1 MASNS
6 RTPNTGLAG
15 LLAQAK
21 WSRAQFALII
31 NRIGAEAGL
40 ELHYDQSAVSHWVAG
55 TMPKDQVRP
64 LIVEAFARKLGR
76 PVTHSEAGLPV
87 VRSARFS
94 MSSGQLPGRSD
105 PAGSGAGGPSGT
117 VRSAGSSGSSGPS
130 GSSGISGLAGDS
142 GISGANTLEELVDM
156 GRADMDPSRRG
167 LIAAGLF
174 SAAVVVPL
182 FPDLAHA
189 AAPSTP
195 APGKRTVRIGA
206 PQVQAVRTMTDRIAD
221 ILDELGGGHAR
232 PMAAAFL
239 VNTVMPWLKA
249 EAAESVRNDML
260 AAASDLVYLTGWMA
274 MYERAHGLGQQYY
287 LRALELAG
295 SAGDHV
301 TYCRTLRGM
310 SLQASN
316 LGYGKRALELADSAA
331 EASPK
336 AEPRL
341 QAFLSG
347 QQAHA
352 AAMVGDKR
360 QAFGRLR
367 QTEAALTKA
376 DNRRESVGGY
386 DRTAYLFHVSHVL
399 YEFKDLPGSITALQ
413 QSLQVQQK
421 HERQGRVHFLAVL
434 AQRQLELGHLEA
446 ACGSWWQFLD
456 DYEHVSSA
464 RGDEHFET
472 MRRRLRPYAKT
483 LAVRKLLPRMD
494 EVAALKG

>member
-6 RTPNTGLAG
+6 RHSRTPNAGLAS
-15 LLAQAK
+15 LLEQAK
-21 WSRAQFALII
+21 WSRAQFAQII

-40 ELHYDQSAVSHWVAG
+40 QLHYDQSAVSHWVAG
-55 TMPKDQVRP
+55 TTPKEQVRP
-64 LIVEAFARKLGR
+64 LIVEAFARKLRR
-76 PVTHSEAGLPV
+76 PVTHAEAGLPV
-87 VRSARFS
+87 VASAHA
-94 MSSGQLPGRSD
+94 
-105 PAGSGAGGPSGT
+105 PAGSAVP
-117 VRSAGSSGSSGPS
+117 GSSVTSGV
-130 GSSGISGLAGDS
+130 
-142 GISGANTLEELVDM
+142 NTFEELVDM
-156 GRADMDPSRRG
+156 GRADMDPSRRS

-174 SAAVVVPL
+174 SAAIVVPL

-189 AAPSTP
+189 ATPTTAP
-195 APGKRTVRIGA
+195 PGKRTARIGA

-249 EAAESVRNDML
+249 EAAEGVRSDML
-260 AAASDLVYLTGWMA
+260 SAASDLVYLTGWMA
-274 MYERAHGLGQQYY
+274 MYERAHGLGQRYY

-295 SAGDHV
+295 AAEDHT

-331 EASPK
+331 EASPQ
-336 AEPRL
+336 AGPRL
-341 QAFLSG
+341 RAFLSG
-347 QQAHA
+347 QQAHS

-360 QAFGRLR
+360 QAFTRLR
-367 QTEAALTKA
+367 ETETALTKA

-386 DRTAYLFHVSHVL
+386 DATAYLFHTSHVL
-399 YEFKDLPGSITALQ
+399 YEFKDLPGSISALQ
-413 QSLQVQQK
+413 QSLKAQQK
-421 HERQGRVHFLAVL
+421 NERQGRVHFLAVL

-446 ACGSWWQFLD
+446 ACGSWWQFLE

-472 MRRRLRPYAKT
+472 MQRRLKPYAKTQAVRRLRPKI
-483 LAVRKLLPRMD
+483 D
-494 EVAALKG
+494 EVAVLKG

>member
-6 RTPNTGLAG
+6 RTPNNGLSA
-15 LLAQAK
+15 LLAQSK
-21 WSRAQFALII
+21 WSRSQFAQII
-31 NRIGAEAGL
+31 NRMGAEAGL

-55 TMPKDQVRP
+55 TVPKEQVRP
-64 LIVEAFARKLGR
+64 LIVEAFARKLRR
-76 PVTHSEAGLPV
+76 PVTHAEAGLPAAS
-87 VRSARFS
+87 RRL
-94 MSSGQLPGRSD
+94 SGGSD
-105 PAGSGAGGPSGT
+105 PYATALDSDSPAT
-117 VRSAGSSGSSGPS
+117 RGSSR
-130 GSSGISGLAGDS
+130 
-142 GISGANTLEELVDM
+142 ANTLEELVDM
-156 GRADMDPSRRG
+156 GRADMDPSRRS

-174 SAAVVVPL
+174 SAAAVVPL

-189 AAPSTP
+189 ATP
-195 APGKRTVRIGA
+195 PNAAPGKRTVRIGA

-239 VNTVMPWLKA
+239 VNTVMPWLQA
-249 EAAESVRNDML
+249 EAADPVRKDML

-274 MYERAHGLGQQYY
+274 MYERAHGLGQRYY

-295 SAGDHV
+295 AAEDHV

-360 QAFGRLR
+360 QALARLR
-367 QTEAALTKA
+367 QTEAALNRA
-376 DNRRESVGGY
+376 DGRRESVGFY
-386 DRTAYLFHVSHVL
+386 DRTGYLFHVSHVL
-399 YEFKDLPGSITALQ
+399 YEFKDLPGSISALQ
-413 QSLQVQQK
+413 QSLKAQRK
-421 HERQGRVHFLAVL
+421 NERQGRVHFLAVL

-446 ACGSWWQFLD
+446 ACESWSQFLV

-472 MRRRLRPYAKT
+472 MQRRLKPYEKTRVVRGLRP
-483 LAVRKLLPRMD
+483 RIS
-494 EVAALKG
+494 EVAVLKA

>member
-6 RTPNTGLAG
+6 RTPNTGLAA

-21 WSRAQFALII
+21 WSRSQFAQII
-31 NRIGAEAGL
+31 NRMGAEAGL
-40 ELHYDQSAVSHWVAG
+40 KLHYDQSAVSHWVAG
-55 TMPKDQVRP
+55 TTPKDQVRP
-64 LIVEAFARKLGR
+64 LIVEAFSRKLSR
-76 PVTHSEAGLPV
+76 PVTHAEAGLPT
-87 VRSARFS
+87 SNFGTSGAPGSPASPFS
-94 MSSGQLPGRSD
+94 PLSSSVAGSPGSTASSG
-105 PAGSGAGGPSGT
+105 
-117 VRSAGSSGSSGPS
+117 V
-130 GSSGISGLAGDS
+130 
-142 GISGANTLEELVDM
+142 NTLEELVDM
-156 GRADMDPSRRG
+156 GRADMDPSRRS

-189 AAPSTP
+189 ATPSAAT
-195 APGKRTVRIGA
+195 PGKRTVRIGA

-239 VNTVMPWLKA
+239 VNTVMPWLTA
-249 EAAESVRNDML
+249 EAAEGVRNDML

-274 MYERAHGLGQQYY
+274 MYERAHGLGQRYY

-295 SAGDHV
+295 AAEDHL

-316 LGYGKRALELADSAA
+316 LGYGRRALELADSAA

-360 QAFGRLR
+360 RALDRLR
-367 QTEAALTKA
+367 QTEAALARA
-376 DNRRESVGGY
+376 DDRRESVGGY

-399 YEFKDLPGSITALQ
+399 YEFKDLPGSISALQ
-413 QSLQVQQK
+413 QSLRVQRK
-421 HERQGRVHFLAVL
+421 NERQGRVHFLAVL

-446 ACGSWWQFLD
+446 ACDSWAQFLEE
-456 DYEHVSSA
+456 YEHVSSA

-483 LAVRKLLPRMD
+483 RAVQNLRPRME
-494 EVAALKG
+494 EVAVLKA

>member
-6 RTPNTGLAG
+6 RIPNTGLA
-15 LLAQAK
+15 LLLEQAR
-21 WSRAQFALII
+21 WSRSQFAQII
-31 NRIGAEAGL
+31 NRMGAEAGL
-40 ELHYDQSAVSHWVAG
+40 ELRYDQSAVSHWVAG
-55 TMPKDQVRP
+55 TTPKEQVRA
-64 LIVEAFARKLGR
+64 LIVEAFARKLKR
-76 PVTHSEAGLPV
+76 PVTHAEAGLPV
-87 VRSARFS
+87 APSALA
-94 MSSGQLPGRSD
+94 SSRVD
-105 PAGSGAGGPSGT
+105 T
-117 VRSAGSSGSSGPS
+117 F
-130 GSSGISGLAGDS
+130 
-142 GISGANTLEELVDM
+142 EELVDM
-156 GRADMDPSRRG
+156 GKADMDPSRRG

-189 AAPSTP
+189 ATAPVP
-195 APGKRTVRIGA
+195 PPGKRTVRIGA
-206 PQVQAVRTMTDRIAD
+206 AQVQAVRTMTVRIAD

-249 EAAESVRNDML
+249 EAAGGVRNDML

-274 MYERAHGLGQQYY
+274 MYERAHGLGQRYY

-295 SAGDHV
+295 AAEDHV

-336 AEPRL
+336 AEPGL

-360 QAFGRLR
+360 QAFSRLR

-376 DNRRESVGGY
+376 ENRRESIGGY
-386 DRTAYLFHVSHVL
+386 DQTSYLFHVSHVL
-399 YEFKDLPGSITALQ
+399 YECKDLPGSIAALQ
-413 QSLQVQQK
+413 QSLKAQRK
-421 HERQGRVHFLAVL
+421 NERQGRVHFLAVL
-434 AQRQLELGHLEA
+434 AQRQLEFGHLEA
-446 ACGSWWQFLD
+446 ACGSWSQFLD
-456 DYEHVSSA
+456 DYEHVSTA

-472 MRRRLRPYAKT
+472 LRRLLKPYAKT
-483 LAVRKLLPRMD
+483 RAVRRLRPRMD